1 MSGFNFGKEQVKEQG
16 GVQIFNN
23 GEAGKVLGVT
33 LDVKKKGVDYQD
45 EGKNKPDYQ
54 VTYTDASGASTNE
67 GFYYLNEKTHNS
79 QYGDFNKA
87 VEKQWNKFATIIL
100 AANEDPTL
108 NNATSS
114 IDVLDQVAILTKK
127 AIVGKT
133 FNVFTNYG
141 TKQNPKKYL
150 QVRSWVPFIEI
161 AGTTDADSKLK
172 ASNLDQVERIELP
185 GAGSGQT
192 SAAPST
198 DGWV

>member
-16 GVQIFNN
+16 GVAIFNN
-23 GEAGKVLGVT
+23 GTGGKVENVT

-67 GFYYLNEKTHNS
+67 GFYYLNEKTHNA

-100 AANEDPTL
+100 AAGGDPTL
-108 NNATSS
+108 NNAVTS
-114 IDVLDQVAILTKK
+114 IEVLDQVAILTKK
-127 AIVGKT
+127 AIVGKS
-133 FNVFTNYG
+133 FNVFANYG

-161 AGTTDADSKLK
+161 AGTLNTDSKLK
-172 ASNLDQVERIELP
+172 ASNLDQIERIELP
-185 GAGSGQT
+185 TAGSA
-192 SAAPST
+192 SSAPST
-198 DGWV
+198 EGWV

>member
-23 GEAGKVLGVT
+23 GEAGKVPGVT